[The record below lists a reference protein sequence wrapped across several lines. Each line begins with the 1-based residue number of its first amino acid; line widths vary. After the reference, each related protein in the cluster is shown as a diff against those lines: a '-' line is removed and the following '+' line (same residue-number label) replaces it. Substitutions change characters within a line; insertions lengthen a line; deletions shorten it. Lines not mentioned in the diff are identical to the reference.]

1 MGFVP
6 SLEGH
11 SVSEVNRERDPHP
24 LYFQDSS
31 SAEHKTGCISLQDA
45 VSSADVSGIQSA
57 AAKEDTVKQF
67 QGKVA
72 VITGAASGI
81 GRAIAERC
89 ARSGVRVVLADMDE
103 AALSEAEAALT
114 GQGATVLAVATDVS
128 KRSDA
133 EDLARRA
140 FDTFGQVHL
149 LFNNAGVAAGGAA
162 WEATWNDWE
171 WVIGVN
177 LWGVLHGV
185 KVFTPLMHAQN
196 TECHIVNTSSS
207 AGLVVGSFSAP
218 YSVTKHA
225 VVALS
230 ESMYLALQ
238 QRNSMVKVSVLCPG
252 MVRTNIAEV
261 ERYRPPELRNEPIE
275 RTPEHQAGL
284 AAFRAAME
292 ASMPPDQVADIVFD
306 AIEREQFY
314 ILTHPEWTEVIQLR
328 TDKLLRMENPQNPTA
343 TIMKLMNRQ

>member
-1 MGFVP
+1 
-6 SLEGH
+6 
-11 SVSEVNRERDPHP
+11 
-24 LYFQDSS
+24 
-31 SAEHKTGCISLQDA
+31 
-45 VSSADVSGIQSA
+45 
-57 AAKEDTVKQF
+57 VKHF
-67 QGKVA
+67 QGRVA

-89 ARSGVRVVLADMDE
+89 ARSGMRVVLADMDE

-114 GQGATVLAVATDVS
+114 GLDATVLAVKTDVS
-128 KRSDA
+128 RRSDV

-149 LFNNAGVAAGGAA
+149 LFNNAGVAAGGTA

-185 KVFTPLMHAQN
+185 KVFTPLMQAQN
-196 TECHIVNTSSS
+196 TECHIINTSSS
-207 AGLVVGSFSAP
+207 AGLIVGNLSAP

-238 QRNSMVKVSVLCPG
+238 RGNSMVKVSVLCPA

-261 ERYRPPELRNEPIE
+261 ERYRPAEMRNEPVELTAE
-275 RTPEHQAGL
+275 RQAGQ

-292 ASMPPDQVADIVFD
+292 ASMAPAQVADIVFD

-328 TDKLLRMENPQNPTA
+328 TDRLLRMENPISPTV
-343 TIMKLMNRQ
+343 TIMKLMNRP

>member
-1 MGFVP
+1 MRYVERTF
-6 SLEGH
+6 LENTGTK
-11 SVSEVNRERDPHP
+11 ER
-24 LYFQDSS
+24 
-31 SAEHKTGCISLQDA
+31 
-45 VSSADVSGIQSA
+45 
-57 AAKEDTVKQF
+57 TVKHF

-89 ARSGVRVVLADMDE
+89 VRFGMRVVLADRDQ
-103 AALSEAEAALT
+103 AALSETAARLT
-114 GQGATVLAVATDVS
+114 AQGATALAVTTDVMR
-128 KRSDA
+128 RSDV

-140 FDTFGQVHL
+140 FDAFGQVHL

-171 WVIGVN
+171 WVVGVN

-185 KVFTPLMHAQN
+185 KVFTPLMQAQN
-196 TECHIVNTSSS
+196 TECHIINTSSG
-207 AGLVVGSFSAP
+207 AGLITGSLSAP

-238 QRNSMVKVSVLCPG
+238 KRSSMVKVSVLCPG

-261 ERYRPPELRNEPIE
+261 ERYRPAEMRNEPVDL
-275 RTPEHQAGL
+275 TPERKAGL
-284 AAFRAAME
+284 AAFKAAME
-292 ASMPPDQVADIVFD
+292 ASMPPEQVADIVFD

-328 TDKLLRMENPQNPTA
+328 TDSLLRMENPQDPTP
-343 TIMKLMNRQ
+343 TIMKLMSRP

>member
-1 MGFVP
+1 M
-6 SLEGH
+6 
-11 SVSEVNRERDPHP
+11 
-24 LYFQDSS
+24 
-31 SAEHKTGCISLQDA
+31 
-45 VSSADVSGIQSA
+45 
-57 AAKEDTVKQF
+57 KEF

-89 ARSGVRVVLADMDE
+89 ARSGMRVVLADKDQ
-103 AALSEAEAALT
+103 AALSQVAIRLSA
-114 GQGATVLAVATDVS
+114 QGATVLRITTDVS
-128 KRSDA
+128 KRKDV
-133 EDLARRA
+133 EDLAQRA
-140 FDTFGQVHL
+140 FDTFGHVHL

-185 KVFTPLMHAQN
+185 KIFTPLMQAQN
-196 TECHIVNTSSS
+196 TECHIINTSSG

-230 ESMYLALQ
+230 ETMYLALQ
-238 QRNSMVKVSVLCPG
+238 QRNSLVKVSVLCPG

-261 ERYRPPELRNEPIE
+261 ERYRPAELRNEPVE
-275 RTPEHQAGL
+275 LTPERQAGL

-292 ASMPPDQVADIVFD
+292 ASMAPEQVADIVFD
-306 AIEREQFY
+306 AIEKEQFY

-343 TIMKLMNRQ
+343 TIMKLMNRSAFS